1 MTSSRNRKVYDFK
14 SVGNKLDVI
23 VDSNKAFVNE
33 TTPTLPPIGIQ
44 TPIQL
49 SNEDS
54 LFAMHKDIAKNVSD
68 NLRNLILTNKGER
81 LGRHDFGANLRIL
94 LMEYTNLEDFENAAV
109 RSIKQ
114 NVNKYLPF
122 VSLGSFQTFTDQVDN
137 KNVAKIG
144 IRLTYYLYDI
154 DDKERMLE
162 IMLYVGG

>member
-1 MTSSRNRKVYDFK
+1 MTSSNNRKIYDFK

-33 TTPTLPPIGIQ
+33 TTPILPPIGIK

-49 SNEDS
+49 GNEDS

-81 LGRHDFGANLRIL
+81 LGRHDFGANLRIM
-94 LMEYTNLEDFENAAV
+94 LMEFTNLEAFENAAI

-122 VSLGSFQTFTDQVDN
+122 VTLGSFQTFTDQVDN
-137 KNVAKIG
+137 KNVVKIG
-144 IRLTYYLYDI
+144 IRLTYFLNDI

-162 IMLYVGG
+162 IMLYAGG